1 MRLSQA
7 FAMTL
12 SVVWVIQ
19 SHDLLA
25 TPFPNS
31 GSLYRDVRDDSL
43 RRAPRPDAEQP
54 QVEVQQAPEQ
64 ATGEADLQ
72 VSHFVVFGN
81 VELSQQELSELLSP
95 YSHQTLSPARLHEAI
110 ETLRR
115 AYRERGLFA
124 TQVYLPPQ
132 AVEDGL
138 VTLHVFEG
146 VLEEGGVLLSDEGN
160 HVRGSVV
167 ESILQENLATGE
179 VMRVDEFERAI
190 LLADD
195 LPGITTHSVIYPG
208 ASPGE
213 ARFLLRTED
222 TPRVTG
228 NFDIDNFGNYY
239 TGEERLGATVYF
251 NSPTGGGD
259 QLTFRAV
266 TSGSDST
273 YVYSE
278 YSLPVSG
285 HGLRLG
291 VSGDY
296 LTYDLGEELGDLGAD
311 GEAYSGS
318 VFAAYPFVRSRHA
331 NLNTRVEYIHLSLDD
346 DDDSGVLEAE
356 RTLDMVTVS
365 LYGDHD
371 DDFWANGVTY
381 FDASVTGGNVDIE
394 GGDEF
399 QDFDDRN
406 MGIDGGFFK
415 LNFDVSRLQHLG
427 GNWSAS
433 GRFAGQAATTNLDS
447 SQKFFIGGPFSV
459 PGYPVAEMS
468 GDFGVNL
475 QADLRYDIRAIPWG
489 GDLQVSSFA
498 SAGWVRLYE
507 DTWEGWQGENP
518 IISNNLELYS
528 WGLAATQT
536 WPCGV
541 VFRSSIGR
549 QIGNNDARNP
559 LTGKDTDQS
568 DDDYRAWFQII
579 YYFGVL

>member
-1 MRLSQA
+1 MRLSHA
-7 FAMTL
+7 FAITC
-12 SVVWVIQ
+12 SVVLGVQ
-19 SHDLLA
+19 SYDLLA

-43 RRAPRPDAEQP
+43 RRAPRPEAAQP
-54 QVEVQQAPEQ
+54 QVEVQQAPGQ
-64 ATGEADLQ
+64 DTGDADLE

-81 VELSQQELSELLSP
+81 AELSQEELSELLTP
-95 YSHQTLSPARLHEAI
+95 YSHQTLSPGRLHEAM
-110 ETLRR
+110 ETLRD
-115 AYRERGLFA
+115 AYRERGLFTA
-124 TQVYLPPQ
+124 QVYLPPQ
-132 AVEDGL
+132 AVENGL

-146 VLEEGGVLLSDEGN
+146 VLEEGGVLLSDEGV

-179 VMRVDEFERAI
+179 VMRVGEFERTI

-213 ARFLLRTED
+213 ARFLLRTQD
-222 TPRVTG
+222 TARVTG
-228 NFDIDNFGNYY
+228 NIDVDNFGNYY

-251 NSPTGGGD
+251 NSPTGSGD

-273 YVYSE
+273 YAYSE
-278 YSLPVSG
+278 YSMPVSG
-285 HGLRLG
+285 NGLRLG
-291 VSGDY
+291 ASADY
-296 LTYDLGEELGDLGAD
+296 LTYDLGEELEEFGAD

-318 VFAAYPFVRSRHA
+318 LFAAYPFIRSRHT

-346 DDDSGVLEAE
+346 DNDSGVLEAE
-356 RTLDMVTVS
+356 RTLNIVTAS
-365 LYGDHD
+365 LFGDHD
-371 DDFWANGVTY
+371 DDYWANGITY
-381 FDASVTGGNVDIE
+381 FDVSVTGGNVDID

-399 QDFDDRN
+399 EDFDDRN
-406 MGIDGGFFK
+406 VGTDGSFFK
-415 LNFDVSRLQHLG
+415 LNFDVSRLQHLV

-433 GRFAGQAATTNLDS
+433 GRLAGQAATTNLDS

-459 PGYPVAEMS
+459 PGYPVGEMS

-475 QADLRYDIRAIPWG
+475 QADLRYDIRSIPWG
-489 GDLQVSSFA
+489 GDLQVSTFA
-498 SAGWVRLYE
+498 TAGWIRLYQ
-507 DTWEGWQGENP
+507 DTWDGWQGENR
-518 IISNNLELYS
+518 IISNNMELYS

-536 WPCGV
+536 WPSGV
-541 VFRSSIGR
+541 VLRSSIGR

-559 LTGKDTDQS
+559 LNGKDTDQS
-568 DDDYRAWFQII
+568 GDDYRAWFQVI
-579 YYFGVL
+579 YYFGV

>member
-1 MRLSQA
+1 MRLSHA
-7 FAMTL
+7 FAITC
-12 SVVWVIQ
+12 SVVLGVQ
-19 SHDLLA
+19 SYDLLA

-43 RRAPRPDAEQP
+43 RRAPRPEAAQP
-54 QVEVQQAPEQ
+54 QVEVQQAPGQ
-64 ATGEADLQ
+64 YTGDADLE

-81 VELSQQELSELLSP
+81 AEFSQEELSKLLTP
-95 YSHQTLSPARLHEAI
+95 YSHQTLSPGRLHEAM
-110 ETLRR
+110 ETLRD
-115 AYRERGLFA
+115 AYRERGLFTA
-124 TQVYLPPQ
+124 QVYLPPQ
-132 AVEDGL
+132 AVENGL

-146 VLEEGGVLLSDEGN
+146 VLEEGGVLLSDEGV

-179 VMRVDEFERAI
+179 VMRVGEFERTI

-213 ARFLLRTED
+213 ARFLLRTQD
-222 TPRVTG
+222 TARVTG
-228 NFDIDNFGNYY
+228 NIDVDNFGNYY

-251 NSPTGGGD
+251 NSPTGSGD

-273 YVYSE
+273 YAYSE
-278 YSLPVSG
+278 YSMPVSG
-285 HGLRLG
+285 NGLRLG
-291 VSGDY
+291 ASADY
-296 LTYDLGEELGDLGAD
+296 LTYDLGEELEEFGAD

-318 VFAAYPFVRSRHA
+318 LFAAYPFIRSRHT

-346 DDDSGVLEAE
+346 DNDSGVLEAE
-356 RTLDMVTVS
+356 RTLNMVTAS
-365 LYGDHD
+365 LFGDHD
-371 DDFWANGVTY
+371 DDYWANGITY
-381 FDASVTGGNVDIE
+381 FDVSVTGGNVDID

-399 QDFDDRN
+399 EDFDDRN
-406 MGIDGGFFK
+406 VGTDGSFFK
-415 LNFDVSRLQHLG
+415 LNFDVSRLQHLV

-433 GRFAGQAATTNLDS
+433 GRLAGQAATTNLDS

-459 PGYPVAEMS
+459 PGYPVGEMS

-475 QADLRYDIRAIPWG
+475 QADLRYDIRSIPWG
-489 GDLQVSSFA
+489 GDLQVSTFA
-498 SAGWVRLYE
+498 TAGWIRLYQ
-507 DTWEGWQGENP
+507 DTWDGWQGENR
-518 IISNNLELYS
+518 IISNNMELYS

-536 WPCGV
+536 WPSGV
-541 VFRSSIGR
+541 VLRSSIGR

-559 LTGKDTDQS
+559 LNGKDTDQS
-568 DDDYRAWFQII
+568 GDDYRAWFQVI
-579 YYFGVL
+579 YYFGV

>member
-1 MRLSQA
+1 MRLSHA
-7 FAMTL
+7 FAITC
-12 SVVWVIQ
+12 SVVLGVQ
-19 SHDLLA
+19 SYDLLA

-43 RRAPRPDAEQP
+43 RRAPRPEGAQP
-54 QVEVQQAPEQ
+54 QVEVQQAPGQ
-64 ATGEADLQ
+64 DTGDADLE

-81 VELSQQELSELLSP
+81 AELSQEELSELLTP
-95 YSHQTLSPARLHEAI
+95 YSHQTLSPGRLHEAM
-110 ETLRR
+110 ETLRD
-115 AYRERGLFA
+115 AYRERGLFTA
-124 TQVYLPPQ
+124 QVYLPPQ
-132 AVEDGL
+132 AVENGL

-146 VLEEGGVLLSDEGN
+146 VLEEGGVLLSDEGV

-179 VMRVDEFERAI
+179 VMRVGEFERTI

-213 ARFLLRTED
+213 ARFLLRTQD
-222 TPRVTG
+222 TARVTG
-228 NFDIDNFGNYY
+228 NIDVDNFGNYY

-251 NSPTGGGD
+251 NSPTGSGD

-273 YVYSE
+273 YAYSE
-278 YSLPVSG
+278 YSMPLSG
-285 HGLRLG
+285 NGLRLG
-291 VSGDY
+291 ASADY
-296 LTYDLGEELGDLGAD
+296 LTYDLGEELEEFGAD

-318 VFAAYPFVRSRHA
+318 LFAAYPFIRSRHT

-346 DDDSGVLEAE
+346 DNDSGVLEAE
-356 RTLDMVTVS
+356 RTLNIVTAS
-365 LYGDHD
+365 LFGDHD
-371 DDFWANGVTY
+371 DDYWANGITY
-381 FDASVTGGNVDIE
+381 FDVSVTGGNVDID

-399 QDFDDRN
+399 EDFDDRN
-406 MGIDGGFFK
+406 VGTDGSFFK
-415 LNFDVSRLQHLG
+415 LNFDVSRLQHLV

-433 GRFAGQAATTNLDS
+433 GRLAGQAATTNLDS

-459 PGYPVAEMS
+459 PGYPVGEMS

-475 QADLRYDIRAIPWG
+475 QADLRYDIRSIPWG
-489 GDLQVSSFA
+489 GDLQVSTFA
-498 SAGWVRLYE
+498 TAGWIRLYQ
-507 DTWEGWQGENP
+507 DTWDGWQGENR
-518 IISNNLELYS
+518 IISNNMELYS

-536 WPCGV
+536 WPSGV
-541 VFRSSIGR
+541 VLRSSIGR

-559 LTGKDTDQS
+559 LNGKDTDQS
-568 DDDYRAWFQII
+568 GDDYRAWFQVI
-579 YYFGVL
+579 YYFGV

>member
-1 MRLSQA
+1 MRLSHA
-7 FAMTL
+7 FAVTC
-12 SVVWVIQ
+12 SVVLGIQ
-19 SHDLLA
+19 SYDLLA

-43 RRAPRPDAEQP
+43 RRAPRPEEVQP
-54 QVEVQQAPEQ
+54 QVEVQQAPGQ
-64 ATGEADLQ
+64 DTGDADLE

-81 VELSQQELSELLSP
+81 AELSQEELSELLTP
-95 YSHQTLSPARLHEAI
+95 YSHQTLSPGRLHEAM
-110 ETLRR
+110 ETLRD
-115 AYRERGLFA
+115 AYRERGLFTA
-124 TQVYLPPQ
+124 QVYLPPQ
-132 AVEDGL
+132 AVENGL

-146 VLEEGGVLLSDEGN
+146 VLEEGGVLLSDEGV

-179 VMRVDEFERAI
+179 VMRVGEFERTI

-213 ARFLLRTED
+213 ARFLLRTQD
-222 TPRVTG
+222 TARVTG
-228 NFDIDNFGNYY
+228 NIDVDNFGNYY

-251 NSPTGGGD
+251 NSPTGSGD

-273 YVYSE
+273 YAYSE
-278 YSLPVSG
+278 YSMPVSG
-285 HGLRLG
+285 NGLRLG
-291 VSGDY
+291 ASADY
-296 LTYDLGEELGDLGAD
+296 LTYDLGEELEEFGAD

-318 VFAAYPFVRSRHA
+318 LFAAYPFIRSRHT

-346 DDDSGVLEAE
+346 DNDSGVLEAE
-356 RTLDMVTVS
+356 RTLNMVTAS
-365 LYGDHD
+365 LFGDHD
-371 DDFWANGVTY
+371 DDYWANGVTY
-381 FDASVTGGNVDIE
+381 FDVSVTGGNVDIG

-399 QDFDDRN
+399 EDFDDRN
-406 MGIDGGFFK
+406 VGTDGSFFK
-415 LNFDVSRLQHLG
+415 LNFDVSRLQHLV

-433 GRFAGQAATTNLDS
+433 GRLAGQAATTNLDS

-459 PGYPVAEMS
+459 PGYPVGEMS

-475 QADLRYDIRAIPWG
+475 QADVRYDIRSIPWG
-489 GDLQVSSFA
+489 GDLQVSTFA
-498 SAGWVRLYE
+498 TAGWIRLYQ
-507 DTWEGWQGENP
+507 DTWDGWQGENR
-518 IISNNLELYS
+518 IISNNMELYS

-536 WPCGV
+536 WPSGV
-541 VFRSSIGR
+541 VLRSSIGR

-559 LTGKDTDQS
+559 LNGKDTDQS
-568 DDDYRAWFQII
+568 GDDYRAWFQVI
-579 YYFGVL
+579 YYFGV

>member
-1 MRLSQA
+1 MRLSHA
-7 FAMTL
+7 FAVTC
-12 SVVWVIQ
+12 SVVLGVQ
-19 SHDLLA
+19 SYDLLA

-43 RRAPRPDAEQP
+43 RRAPRPEAAQP
-54 QVEVQQAPEQ
+54 QVEVQQAPGQ
-64 ATGEADLQ
+64 DTGDADLE

-81 VELSQQELSELLSP
+81 AELSQEELSELLTP
-95 YSHQTLSPARLHEAI
+95 YSHQTLSPGRLHEAM
-110 ETLRR
+110 ETLRD
-115 AYRERGLFA
+115 AYRERGLFTA
-124 TQVYLPPQ
+124 QVYLPPQ
-132 AVEDGL
+132 AVENGL

-146 VLEEGGVLLSDEGN
+146 VLEEGGVLLSDEGV

-179 VMRVDEFERAI
+179 VMRVGEFERTI

-213 ARFLLRTED
+213 ARFLLRTQD
-222 TPRVTG
+222 TARVTG
-228 NFDIDNFGNYY
+228 NIDVDNFGNYY

-251 NSPTGGGD
+251 NSPTGSGD

-273 YVYSE
+273 YAYSE
-278 YSLPVSG
+278 YSMPVSG
-285 HGLRLG
+285 NGLRLG
-291 VSGDY
+291 ASADY
-296 LTYDLGEELGDLGAD
+296 LTYDLGEELEEFGAD

-318 VFAAYPFVRSRHA
+318 LFAAYPFIRSRHT

-346 DDDSGVLEAE
+346 DNDSGVLEAE
-356 RTLDMVTVS
+356 RTLNIVTAS
-365 LYGDHD
+365 LFGDHD
-371 DDFWANGVTY
+371 DDYWANGITY
-381 FDASVTGGNVDIE
+381 FDVSVTGGNVDID

-399 QDFDDRN
+399 EDFDDRN
-406 MGIDGGFFK
+406 VGTDGSFFK
-415 LNFDVSRLQHLG
+415 LNFDVSRLQHLV

-433 GRFAGQAATTNLDS
+433 GRLAGQAATTNLDS

-459 PGYPVAEMS
+459 PGYPVGEMS

-475 QADLRYDIRAIPWG
+475 QADLRYDIRSIPWG
-489 GDLQVSSFA
+489 GDLQVSTFA
-498 SAGWVRLYE
+498 TAGWIRLYQ
-507 DTWEGWQGENP
+507 DTWDGWQGENR
-518 IISNNLELYS
+518 IISNNMELYS

-536 WPCGV
+536 WPSGV
-541 VFRSSIGR
+541 VLRSSIGR

-559 LTGKDTDQS
+559 LNGKDTDQS
-568 DDDYRAWFQII
+568 GDDYRAWFQVI
-579 YYFGVL
+579 YYFGV

>member
-1 MRLSQA
+1 MRLSHA
-7 FAMTL
+7 FAVTC
-12 SVVWVIQ
+12 SVVLGIQ
-19 SHDLLA
+19 SYDLLA

-43 RRAPRPDAEQP
+43 RRAPRPEEVQP
-54 QVEVQQAPEQ
+54 QVEVQQAPGQ
-64 ATGEADLQ
+64 DTGDADLE

-81 VELSQQELSELLSP
+81 AELSQEELSELLTP
-95 YSHQTLSPARLHEAI
+95 YSHQTLSPGRLHEAM
-110 ETLRR
+110 ETLRD
-115 AYRERGLFA
+115 AYRERGLFTA
-124 TQVYLPPQ
+124 QVYLPPQ
-132 AVEDGL
+132 AVENGL

-146 VLEEGGVLLSDEGN
+146 VLEEGGVLLSDEGV

-179 VMRVDEFERAI
+179 VMRVGEFERTI

-213 ARFLLRTED
+213 ARFLLRTQD
-222 TPRVTG
+222 TARVTG
-228 NFDIDNFGNYY
+228 NIDVDNFGNYY

-251 NSPTGGGD
+251 NSPTGSGD

-273 YVYSE
+273 YAYSE
-278 YSLPVSG
+278 YSMPVSG
-285 HGLRLG
+285 NGLRLG
-291 VSGDY
+291 ASADY
-296 LTYDLGEELGDLGAD
+296 LTYDLGEELEEFGAD

-318 VFAAYPFVRSRHA
+318 LFAAYPFIRSRHT

-346 DDDSGVLEAE
+346 DNDSGVLEAE
-356 RTLDMVTVS
+356 RTLNMVTAS
-365 LYGDHD
+365 LFGDHD
-371 DDFWANGVTY
+371 DDYWANGITY
-381 FDASVTGGNVDIE
+381 FDVSVTGGNVDID

-399 QDFDDRN
+399 EDFDDRN
-406 MGIDGGFFK
+406 VGTDGSFFK
-415 LNFDVSRLQHLG
+415 LNFDVSRLQHLV

-433 GRFAGQAATTNLDS
+433 GRLAGQAATTNLDS

-459 PGYPVAEMS
+459 PGYPVGEMS

-475 QADLRYDIRAIPWG
+475 QADLRYDIRSIPWG
-489 GDLQVSSFA
+489 GDLQVSTFA
-498 SAGWVRLYE
+498 TAGWIRLYQ
-507 DTWEGWQGENP
+507 DTWDGWQGENR
-518 IISNNLELYS
+518 IISNNMELYS

-536 WPCGV
+536 WPSGV
-541 VFRSSIGR
+541 VLRSSIGR

-559 LTGKDTDQS
+559 LNGKDTDQS
-568 DDDYRAWFQII
+568 GDDYRAWFQVI
-579 YYFGVL
+579 YYFGV